1 MSKKQWII
9 TAAVVLAIVTALCVF
24 CVPRKLEKV
33 MDLPDAAPTTMSGGV
48 TVSIHEDS
56 QNYKTDDAQEMA
68 QVMDLLRSL
77 KVKYVGGGDAYAVGK
92 KDANVGVR
100 FADGSSR
107 AFFFSDNG
115 TIRYDDKTYFC
126 EDKAALESLLE
137 IICCWELSK

>member
-9 TAAVVLAIVTALCVF
+9 TAAVVLAIVTALSIF
-24 CVPRKLEKV
+24 YVPRTLAKV
-33 MDLPDAAPTTMSGGV
+33 MDLPDAAPTTMIGGV

-77 KVKYVGGGDAYAVGK
+77 KVKYVGGDAYAVGK

-137 IICCWELSK
+137 IICGWELSK

>member
-1 MSKKQWII
+1 MKKYWIFG
-9 TAAVVLAIVTALCVF
+9 TAAVLAAAVLLSIF
-24 CVPRKLEKV
+24 YVPRKLEKV
-33 MDLPDAAPTTMSGGV
+33 MDLPDAAPTVMSGGV
-48 TVSIHEDS
+48 SVSIHEDI

-68 QVMDLLRSL
+68 QVMELLRAM
-77 KVKYVGGGDAYAVGK
+77 KVKFVSSGDAYAVGK

-126 EDKAALESLLE
+126 EDKAALGELLE
-137 IICCWELSK
+137 LIKNWEKS

>member
-1 MSKKQWII
+1 MKKKYWII
-9 TAAVVLAIVTALCVF
+9 VAAAVLALAAVLAIF
-24 CVPRKLEKV
+24 SVPRKLERV
-33 MDLPDAAPTTMSGGV
+33 MDLPDTSPTAMSGGV
-48 TVSIHEDS
+48 SVSIHEDI
-56 QNYKTDDAQEMA
+56 QNYKTDNAQEMA
-68 QVMDLLRSL
+68 QVMELLRAM
-77 KVKYVGGGDAYAVGK
+77 KVKFVGSGDAYAVGK

-137 IICCWELSK
+137 IICGWEVSK